1 MSLKQFYP
9 FKDFQS
15 DQIQRGSCKI
25 FPAPYACSQ
34 ADLNLMLVMG
44 MTN

>member
-1 MSLKQFYP
+1 MSLKQFHP

-15 DQIQRGSCKI
+15 DQVQRSSREI
-25 FPAPYACSQ
+25 FPAPYACSH
-34 ADLNLMLVMG
+34 ADLNLTLVMG